1 MSGSSF
7 YRMLGLALAAA
18 TAVSCS
24 DSSPGVTPP
33 DGLRVADGAVLANRR
48 PAQIP
53 ASVGWQE
60 QARTLVGTNNLS
72 PLAAGRAYGALGVA
86 QLRAVLAVRG
96 GADDEDSDGG
106 FEGRELRE
114 ARRGAIGGASV
125 QVLSFLFPAAATALE
140 QRLSNEGGTSAPF
153 ATGVATGRL
162 IGNAMVERLRT
173 DRFTVPW
180 TGTVPVGPG
189 MWIAN
194 GPPAGAT
201 FSGVVT
207 YTLRS
212 SDQFRPAPPPAF
224 NSAAFNADLAEIA
237 ALAVGRTAE
246 QTSIA
251 HLWNYP
257 TGTFTPP
264 GYWNLLTGTYVQEK
278 GLNERAAARAFAL
291 TGAAMMD
298 ALIACWDAKYHY
310 WTIRPSQ
317 ANTAIT
323 LTFGLPNHPSYPSGH
338 SCVSSSA
345 ATVLAH
351 LFPKHA
357 DDVEAQ
363 MIEAGVS
370 RMYAGIHYEF
380 DITAGQELGKSVAR
394 WTLRHQRLLR

>member
-7 YRMLGLALAAA
+7 HRMLGLVLAAA

-24 DSSPGVTPP
+24 ESSRGVTTP
-33 DGLRVADGAVLANRR
+33 DGLRKAEGAVLDNRR
-48 PAQIP
+48 DPQIP
-53 ASVGWQE
+53 ASIGWQE
-60 QARTLVGTNNLS
+60 QARILVGANNLS
-72 PLAAGRAYGALGVA
+72 PLAAGRVYGALGVA
-86 QLRAVLAVRG
+86 QLRAVRALQ

-106 FEGRELRE
+106 LEGRQLRE

-125 QVLSFLFPAAATALE
+125 QVLSFFFPAAATALE
-140 QRLSNEGGTSAPF
+140 TRLSNEGTSEAF
-153 ATGVATGRL
+153 ATGVATGRVV
-162 IGNAMVERLRT
+162 GNAMVNRLRT

-201 FSGVVT
+201 FGGVLT
-207 YTLRS
+207 YTLTS
-212 SDQFRPAPPPAF
+212 SNQFRPAPPPAF
-224 NSAAFNADLAEIA
+224 NSPAFNGDLAEIA
-237 ALAVGRTAE
+237 ALAAGRTPA
-246 QTSIA
+246 QTAIA
-251 HLWNYP
+251 NQWNYP

-264 GYWNLLTGTYVQEK
+264 GYWNLLTGTYIQEK

-298 ALIACWDAKYHY
+298 ALIACWEAKYHY

-338 SCVSSSA
+338 SCVSASA
-345 ATVLAH
+345 ATVLSH

-357 DDVEAQ
+357 DELEAQ
-363 MIEAGVS
+363 VAEAGLS
-370 RMYAGIHYEF
+370 RMLAGIHYGF
-380 DITAGQELGKSVAR
+380 DIDAGQELGRDVGR
-394 WTLRHQRLLR
+394 WTLRHRRLLH